1 MRTVTITKQDGSQK
15 DVMRFEGTVKSI
27 SAEPTANS
35 NGTPFYRCTIQFAD
49 ANGTERTLGARAFGG
64 SVDRAIEEGNPIE
77 AGKKFMCEAEPYVNA
92 EGEPRLDLRVS
103 HLTYRDAV
111 TSEEMFGF
119 FGMQAPVNQAPANPV
134 AERVQ

>member
-15 DVMRFEGTVKSI
+15 DVTRFEGTVKSI
-27 SAEPTANS
+27 SAEP
-35 NGTPFYRCTIQFAD
+35 
-49 ANGTERTLGARAFGG
+49 GARAFGG
-64 SVDRAIEEGNPIE
+64 SIDRAIDEGNPIE

-119 FGMQAPVNQAPANPV
+119 FGMQAPVNQAPATPV